1 MAKEDTDNNSFTG
14 LDHADQT
21 RFKVQEIHLLNSFYH
36 DVNHIEYMGNAKFHL
51 NKTLK
56 NENLVEINLNAF

>member
-1 MAKEDTDNNSFTG
+1 MAKDDTDNASFTA

-36 DVNHIEYMGNAKFHL
+36 DVNHIEYMPSAKFHL
-51 NKTLK
+51 PKTLK